1 MSCILLHPSHH
12 AALAGA
18 WFAYSRDR
26 HLSPTIPHRF
36 EYGKNCPT
44 EGDVARILAAENG
57 RAYADRYEYQD
68 RESKRIAGAHD
79 AAALIS
85 DREAQQMRYRITDG
99 KIAPAQ
105 VLKWLHSYDYQTSDS
120 TTYAGSLAE
129 WIVGQIEKA
138 AGRCL
143 PGYDEAT
150 WTCEGFTPAR
160 TTPRGEG
167 DTTHACQDA

>member
-18 WFAYSRDR
+18 WFAYSDR
-26 HLSPTIPHRF
+26 HLSPTIPSRF
-36 EYGKNCPT
+36 VAKTKPT

-57 RAYADRYEYQD
+57 RAYSDRYEYQD
-68 RESKRIAGAHD
+68 REPKRAGAGHD
-79 AAALIS
+79 AAALVS
-85 DREAQQMRYRITDG
+85 DREAKQMRYRIADG
-99 KIAPAQ
+99 KIFPAQ

-138 AGRCL
+138 AARRL
-143 PGYDEAT
+143 PGYEEAT

-160 TTPRGEG
+160 ITPRCEG